1 MNLERSGGWLAL
13 VANLGVVG
21 GLVLLAVELRQNTQV
36 VRAQAS
42 MYLATGQASAEVA
55 FMGEDTAAAFV
66 KAINSPGTITDR
78 EIVQLWAYLNAAVL
92 SVQQTHEMV
101 ELGLATE
108 EDQKAAARTAAYWLS
123 WNFGRVWWA
132 EIKTNFPSDLVAEID
147 ATIAATG
154 PDYLTRQFQGM
165 KDAMASLEAP

>member
-1 MNLERSGGWLAL
+1 MNLERSGGLLAL

-21 GLVLLAVELRQNTQV
+21 GLVLLAVEVRHNTQV

-42 MYLATGQASAEVA
+42 VNLATGQSSAEVA

-66 KAINSPGTITDR
+66 TAINTPGTITDR

-92 SVQQTHEMV
+92 SVQQTHAMF

-108 EDQKAAARTAAYWLS
+108 EDQEVAARSAAHWLG

-147 ATIAATG
+147 AAITTVDS
-154 PDYLTRQFQGM
+154 DYLTHQLQGM
-165 KDAMASLEAP
+165 KDGMASLAVP